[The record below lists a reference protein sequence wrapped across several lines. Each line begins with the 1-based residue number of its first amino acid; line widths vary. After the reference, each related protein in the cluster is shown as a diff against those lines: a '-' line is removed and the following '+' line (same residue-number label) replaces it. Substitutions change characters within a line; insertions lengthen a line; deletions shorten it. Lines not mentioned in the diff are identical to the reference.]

1 MYKYIMKK
9 NEGISRKTKHEISYE
24 IINLFS
30 NEKNIALLQ
39 IRSKIISHKCICIY
53 IYILGLLP
61 RPLVRVS
68 DYMFFLFSIEITS
81 CVSSANMPRPQCR
94 RREID
99 RDRLAW
105 RKGGQNATLWVYMDI
120 CISLSIDRR
129 VYACLDFVC
138 FCCKFAKKMPARIE
152 FRVQVSYIVSIALSL
167 STYNVWIVSC
177 YKTGQRGSVISQWS
191 Y

>member
-68 DYMFFLFSIEITS
+68 DYMFLLFNIEITS

-94 RREID
+94 GREID
-99 RDRLAW
+99 RGRLA
-105 RKGGQNATLWVYMDI
+105 
-120 CISLSIDRR
+120 
-129 VYACLDFVC
+129 
-138 FCCKFAKKMPARIE
+138 
-152 FRVQVSYIVSIALSL
+152 
-167 STYNVWIVSC
+167 
-177 YKTGQRGSVISQWS
+177 
-191 Y
+191 

>member
-61 RPLVRVS
+61 RPLVHVS
-68 DYMFFLFSIEITS
+68 DYMFFYSVQKSHPAFPVLTCDAHNAEGERQIEIALHDEKEDKMQRS
-81 CVSSANMPRPQCR
+81 GSIWIYIV
-94 RREID
+94 ID
-99 RDRLAW
+99 RS
-105 RKGGQNATLWVYMDI
+105 T
-120 CISLSIDRR
+120 
-129 VYACLDFVC
+129 CLCLFG
-138 FCCKFAKKMPARIE
+138 
-152 FRVQVSYIVSIALSL
+152 FRVFLL
-167 STYNVWIVSC
+167 
-177 YKTGQRGSVISQWS
+177 
-191 Y
+191 